1 MQSCTGAKD
10 ILRSRMRA
18 AAAALTPEARR
29 AGDRV
34 LADRLLALPELK
46 GAETVLLFCGVGTE
60 PDTRPIAEAL
70 WAAGPGNHPAYL
82 HMNGQEVFQ
91 FALKTV
97 PELARSLLDK
107 AGMDRDQID
116 WYVLHQANHRILEG
130 VAKRMKVPLERFYEN
145 IGRYG
150 NTSAATI
157 PIALDEMAEQEL
169 LRPGQWIMCLGFGAG
184 LTWGGAMFRW

>member
-70 WAAGPGNHPAYL
+70 WAAGN
-82 HMNGQEVFQ
+82 
-91 FALKTV
+91 
-97 PELARSLLDK
+97 RSSFPS
-107 AGMDRDQID
+107 AF
-116 WYVLHQANHRILEG
+116 
-130 VAKRMKVPLERFYEN
+130 P
-145 IGRYG
+145 IGG
-150 NTSAATI
+150 W
-157 PIALDEMAEQEL
+157 
-169 LRPGQWIMCLGFGAG
+169 RPGP
-184 LTWGGAMFRW
+184 

>member
-34 LADRLLALPELK
+34 LALPELK

-70 WAAGPGNHPAYL
+70 WAAGKQVLFPKCLPHRRMEARAVRGMEELVPGVFGIPEPGGDCPAVERGKIDMVLVPAVCYDRSRFRLGQGGGYYDRYL
-82 HMNGQEVFQ
+82 SGYGGATVGLCRD
-91 FALKTV
+91 AL
-97 PELARSLLDK
+97 L
-107 AGMDRDQID
+107 
-116 WYVLHQANHRILEG
+116 
-130 VAKRMKVPLERFYEN
+130 LERVPRE
-145 IGRYG
+145 RHDLPVERVL
-150 NTSAATI
+150 TES
-157 PIALDEMAEQEL
+157 L
-169 LRPGQWIMCLGFGAG
+169 CL
-184 LTWGGAMFRW
+184 

>member
-46 GAETVLLFCGVGTE
+46 EAETVLLFCGVGTE

-70 WAAGPGNHPAYL
+70 WAAGKQVLFPKCLPHRRMEARAVRGMEELVPGVFGIPEPGGDCPAVERGKIDMVLVPAVCYDRSRFRLGQGGGYYDRYL
-82 HMNGQEVFQ
+82 SGYGG
-91 FALKTV
+91 ATV
-97 PELARSLLDK
+97 GLC
-107 AGMDRDQID
+107 RDAF
-116 WYVLHQANHRILEG
+116 L
-130 VAKRMKVPLERFYEN
+130 LERVPRE
-145 IGRYG
+145 RHDLPVERVL
-150 NTSAATI
+150 TES
-157 PIALDEMAEQEL
+157 L
-169 LRPGQWIMCLGFGAG
+169 CL
-184 LTWGGAMFRW
+184 